1 MKKFHPVARCAALG
15 LLAVA
20 LAATT
25 AHAQTGVEPHNVV
38 RLSASGSVEAVQ
50 DWLTLTL
57 STTREGS
64 DPGAVQSYLRQAV
77 DGALAEVKKTAQPGA
92 MEVRSGAFSLQ
103 PRYSN
108 DGKMSGWVGTAELV
122 LEGADFPRIGNA
134 AAKAQPLTISN
145 LNFSLSRATRSQL
158 ESQAQK
164 LAIDAFKTKS
174 AEIARG
180 FGFGDY
186 ALREVTVSAADQS
199 LGPRPLMLAKS
210 ARSFAADSAPVPLES
225 GKSQVFV
232 TVSGAIQLK

>member
-1 MKKFHPVARCAALG
+1 MNKYHPVARCAVLC
-15 LLAVA
+15 LLVVS
-20 LAATT
+20 LAATSVQ
-25 AHAQTGVEPHNVV
+25 AQTAVEPHNLVQ
-38 RLSASGSVEAVQ
+38 LSASGSVEAIQ

-57 STTREGS
+57 STTKEGT
-64 DPGAVQSYLRQAV
+64 DPGAVQSYLRQAA
-77 DGALAEVKKTAQPGA
+77 DGALAEVKKMAQPGA
-92 MEVRSGAFSLQ
+92 MEVHTGAFSLQ

-158 ESQAQK
+158 ETQAQK
-164 LAIDAFKTKS
+164 LAIDAFRAKS
-174 AEIARG
+174 AEIAHG

-186 ALREVTVSAADQS
+186 TLREVTVSAADQN
-199 LGPRPLMLAKS
+199 LGPRPVMLAKS
-210 ARSFAADSAPVPLES
+210 ARSFAADSAPIPLES